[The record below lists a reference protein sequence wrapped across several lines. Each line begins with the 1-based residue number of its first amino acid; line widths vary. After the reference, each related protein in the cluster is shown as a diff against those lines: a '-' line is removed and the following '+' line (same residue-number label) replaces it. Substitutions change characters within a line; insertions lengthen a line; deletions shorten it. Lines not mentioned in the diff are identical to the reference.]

1 MGVPVPYHE
10 QLLEQANT
18 LLALDPKRPYQANV
32 RRAASASYYAVFHFF
47 ADELA
52 KQVVGASAASDS
64 LGFAVGRAL
73 EHGCL
78 RSASERFS
86 SQNAPNNL
94 PVPLRSCLTSV
105 SPVFRALASDIVSL
119 QDLRHRADYDRAI
132 HLQKR
137 EANVA
142 VSKAKSLIKDW
153 QKLDADERSTFLVAI
168 LLWKS
173 LAGR

>member
-10 QLLEQANT
+10 QLLVQAAK
-18 LLALDPKRPYQANV
+18 LLAEDPKRPYQANV

-52 KQVVGASAASDS
+52 KQVVGASAATDS

-73 EHGCL
+73 EHGSL
-78 RSASERFS
+78 RAAAERFS
-86 SQNAPNNL
+86 SQGAPANL
-94 PVPLRSCLTSV
+94 PLPFRSCLTRV
-105 SPVFRALASDIVSL
+105 SPQFRALASDIVSL

-142 VSKAKSLIKDW
+142 LSRAESLVQDW
-153 QKLDADERSTFLVAI
+153 PRLDTDERRTFLVAI
-168 LLWKS
+168 LLWKL

>member
-1 MGVPVPYHE
+1 MGVPVPYYV
-10 QLLEQANT
+10 QLLDQADK

-52 KQVVGASAASDS
+52 KQVVGSLASTES

-73 EHGCL
+73 EHGSL

-86 SQNAPNNL
+86 SQSAPANL
-94 PVPLRSCLTSV
+94 PVPLRSCLTHV
-105 SPVFRALASDIVSL
+105 SPEFRALTSDIVSL

-142 VSKAKSLIKDW
+142 VSKAKSLVHDW
-153 QKLDADERSTFLVAI
+153 GQLNADERRTFLVAI